1 MANAAFTTDES
12 TLYSRTAADIL
23 AEMASKGNKIATI
36 RKNELDDLQ
45 ALLAEL
51 GKRAE
56 HSGLQVLT
64 LATPEVAMSEP
75 RQQTQTQFTDVQQ
88 RDSVRR
94 FLATPEPSTFLSV
107 SGDMQPPLPFQVEP
121 LNNEFLDNLGISS
134 YDFSNLVE
142 QISHQDVTFSI
153 PGS

>member
-1 MANAAFTTDES
+1 MANAVFATDES
-12 TLYSRTAADIL
+12 TLYSRTAADTL
-23 AEMASKGNKIATI
+23 AEMASKGNKVAAI
-36 RKNELDDLQ
+36 RRNELDDLQ

-56 HSGLQVLT
+56 NSGLQVLT
-64 LATPEVAMSEP
+64 LATPEVATSEP
-75 RQQTQTQFTDVQQ
+75 RQQMQTQLTDVQQ
-88 RDSVRR
+88 RDSVSR
-94 FLATPEPSTFLSV
+94 FLATPEPSALLSL
-107 SGDMQPPLPFQVEP
+107 SGDMQSPLPFQAEP